1 MDRVLELG
9 GFAAGYCGRLFV
21 QAGSDVVRVETGARP
36 PAWVSDAAMDLYLH
50 AGKRRIATDDPE
62 LIADLAARADVV
74 VVEGD
79 TADAVEAL
87 GFDAWD
93 APVKA
98 AITPFGRTGPK
109 RNWQAST
116 NVLLAMGGYTY
127 IIGDPERAPLTLPG
141 HYPEFQSGAFAYAAA
156 NACRLAGER
165 NVIDLGML
173 EVVMALSQFTTVM
186 WHCGGLIRERH
197 GSDFYYVV
205 PTNLF
210 RCADGWAYVNI
221 VPGFWD
227 PFAAFLDRP
236 DLVIDERFE
245 TNALRRDNR
254 HALHAIIAAAIGPM
268 TRAEVRRRAEECRI
282 PIGVVQTIEDV
293 LADPHLAVR
302 GFWQTVRNGK
312 AGSVRAPRR
321 AWRMDGR
328 TPPSR
333 DLLPMETDLGER
345 HDG

>member
-21 QAGSDVVRVETGARP
+21 QAGCDVVRVETGARP
-36 PAWVSDAAMDLYLH
+36 PSWVSDEAMDLYLH
-50 AGKRRIATDDPE
+50 AGKRRIGTDDPQ
-62 LIADLAARADVV
+62 LIADLASRADVV
-74 VVEGD
+74 VVEGA
-79 TADAVEAL
+79 TADAIETL
-87 GFDAWD
+87 GLDAWD

-127 IIGDPERAPLTLPG
+127 IIGDPDRAPLTLPG

-156 NACRLAGER
+156 NACRLARER
-165 NVIDLGML
+165 NAIDIGML

-227 PFAAFLDRP
+227 SFTAFLERP
-236 DLVIDERFE
+236 DLVLDERFE
-245 TNALRRDNR
+245 TNELRRDNR
-254 HALHAIIAAAIGPM
+254 QALHAIIAEAIGPM
-268 TRAEVRRRAEECRI
+268 ARAEVRRRAEECRI

-302 GFWQTVRNGK
+302 GFWQTVG
-312 AGSVRAPRR
+312 GEESGPVRAPRR
-321 AWRMDGR
+321 AWRMDGQ
-328 TPPSR
+328 TPPAR
-333 DLLPMETDLGER
+333 DLLPIENGR
-345 HDG
+345 PPGG

>member
-1 MDRVLELG
+1 MELG

-21 QAGSDVVRVETGARP
+21 QAGCDVVRVETGARP
-36 PAWVSDAAMDLYLH
+36 PSWVSDQAMDLYLH
-50 AGKRRIATDDPE
+50 AGKRRIGTGDPQ
-62 LIADLAARADVV
+62 LIADLASRADVV
-74 VVEGD
+74 VVEGA
-79 TADAVEAL
+79 TADAVETL
-87 GFDAWD
+87 RLDAWD

-116 NVLLAMGGYTY
+116 NVLLGMGGYTY
-127 IIGDPERAPLTLPG
+127 IIGDPDRAPLTLPG

-156 NACRLAGER
+156 NACRLARER
-165 NVIDLGML
+165 NVIDIGML

-227 PFAAFLDRP
+227 PFTAFLERP
-236 DLVIDERFE
+236 DLVLDERFE
-245 TNALRRDNR
+245 TNELRRDNR
-254 HALHAIIAAAIGPM
+254 QALHAIIAEAIGPM
-268 TRAEVRRRAEECRI
+268 ARAEVRRRAEECRI

-302 GFWQTVRNGK
+302 GFWQTVG
-312 AGSVRAPRR
+312 GEESGPVRAPRR
-321 AWRMDGR
+321 AWRMDGQ
-328 TPPSR
+328 TPPAR
-333 DLLPMETDLGER
+333 DLLPIENGR
-345 HDG
+345 PPGG